1 MITINVIEGR
11 ISGSYGDTPFSVNYD
26 EVTYNKMVTLQ
37 SKAEEVT
44 TMDEYNALMEEFAK
58 LTVQDY
64 KTTIET
70 DCPWIHVNEATGQF
84 FLTYGGVVS
93 SIPMPQALVDRILAS
108 MDKEAE
114 YLPLIKMWIRF
125 LRNPILR
132 KKMDNGNGENFADRF
147 FNFVNLEYV
156 HPKLKKELMEDH
168 GLSEEVAE
176 RRATMY
182 QMKITK
188 EGLLNGYKVS
198 EEVLTK
204 YDTETGEEVD
214 RYKRMFDPDTG
225 EISGDG
231 LPEHVEDRLFQPAIM
246 GTSGDAFYCEGPNG
260 YAKPGH
266 FIKVGCTHRLPDWS
280 YVNTNDNQ
288 FCVKG
293 LHFGGLKYIACYRG
307 EIHNIFVDPMHVGAV
322 PDDHDGAIR
331 CLQYFVHSSLAGVN
345 GSIYHSSTYAAK
357 TDEEWEEMRKEA
369 VEAYA
374 ESKVDAD
381 KSIAELNALG

>member
-1 MITINVIEGR
+1 
-11 ISGSYGDTPFSVNYD
+11 
-26 EVTYNKMVTLQ
+26 
-37 SKAEEVT
+37 
-44 TMDEYNALMEEFAK
+44 MDEYNALMEEFAK

-198 EEVLTK
+198 TEVLTK

-225 EISGDG
+225 EISGD
-231 LPEHVEDRLFQPAIM
+231 
-246 GTSGDAFYCEGPNG
+246 
-260 YAKPGH
+260 
-266 FIKVGCTHRLPDWS
+266 
-280 YVNTNDNQ
+280 
-288 FCVKG
+288 
-293 LHFGGLKYIACYRG
+293 
-307 EIHNIFVDPMHVGAV
+307 
-322 PDDHDGAIR
+322 
-331 CLQYFVHSSLAGVN
+331 
-345 GSIYHSSTYAAK
+345 
-357 TDEEWEEMRKEA
+357 
-369 VEAYA
+369 
-374 ESKVDAD
+374 
-381 KSIAELNALG
+381 

>member
-11 ISGSYGDTPFSVNYD
+11 ISGSYGDTPFSVNYC
-26 EVTYNKMVTLQ
+26 ESTYNTMIELQAQADTVTN
-37 SKAEEVT
+37 
-44 TMDEYNALMEEFAK
+44 MDEYNALMEEFAK

-70 DCPWIHVNEATGQF
+70 ECPWIHINEGTGQF
-84 FLTYGGVVS
+84 FLTYSGVVS

-114 YLPLIKMWIRF
+114 YLPLVKMWIRF

-156 HPKLKKELMEDH
+156 HPKLKSELMEDH

-176 RRATMY
+176 RRAAMY

-204 YDTETGEEVD
+204 YDTETGEQVD
-214 RYKRMFDPDTG
+214 RYKRTFNPDTG
-225 EISGDG
+225 EIEEGG

-260 YAKPGH
+260 YSNPGH
-266 FIKVGCTHRLPDWS
+266 FIKVGCTHRLASWDQ
-280 YVNTNDNQ
+280 VNTDDNQ
-288 FCVKG
+288 SCVKG
-293 LHFGGLKYIACYRG
+293 LHFGGLKYISYYSG
-307 EIHNIFVDPMHVGAV
+307 EIHNIFVDPMHIGAV
-322 PDDHDGAIR
+322 PCDQDGAIR
-331 CLQYFVHSSLAGVN
+331 CKQYFVHSSLAGVN

-381 KSIAELNALG
+381 RSIAEVNALS

>member
-37 SKAEEVT
+37 SEAEEVT

-132 KKMDNGNGENFADRF
+132 KKMDNGNGENFANRF

-214 RYKRMFDPDTG
+214 RYKRTFDPDTG

-231 LPEHVEDRLFQPAIM
+231 FPEHVEDRLFQPAIM
-246 GTSGDAFYCEGPNG
+246 GNSGDAFYCEGPNG

-280 YVNTNDNQ
+280 YVNTNDERS
-288 FCVKG
+288 CVKG
-293 LHFGGLKYIACYRG
+293 LHFGGLKYIAWYSG
-307 EIHNIFVDPMHVGAV
+307 EIHNIFVDPMHIGAV

-331 CLQYFVHSSLAGVN
+331 CLQYFVHSSLVGVN

>member
-37 SKAEEVT
+37 SKTEEVT

-114 YLPLIKMWIRF
+114 YLPLVKMWIRF

-132 KKMDNGNGENFADRF
+132 KKMDNGKGENFADRF

-214 RYKRMFDPDTG
+214 RYKRTFDPDTG
-225 EISGDG
+225 EISGNG
-231 LPEHVEDRLFQPAIM
+231 FPEHVEDRLFKPAIM
-246 GTSGDAFYCEGPNG
+246 GNSGDAFYCEGPNG

-280 YVNTNDNQ
+280 YVDTNDERS
-288 FCVKG
+288 CVKG
-293 LHFGGLKYIACYRG
+293 LHFGGLKYIAYYSG
-307 EIHNIFVDPMHVGAV
+307 EIHNIFVDPMHIGAV
-322 PDDHDGAIR
+322 PDDHDGAVR
-331 CLQYFVHSSLAGVN
+331 CLQYFVHSSLVGVN

>member
-114 YLPLIKMWIRF
+114 YLPLVKMWIRF

-204 YDTETGEEVD
+204 YDTETGEEID
-214 RYKRMFDPDTG
+214 RYKRTFDPDTG

-231 LPEHVEDRLFQPAIM
+231 FPEHVEDRLFKPAIM
-246 GTSGDAFYCEGPNG
+246 GNSGDAFYCEGPNG

-280 YVNTNDNQ
+280 YVDTDDERS
-288 FCVKG
+288 CVKG
-293 LHFGGLKYIACYRG
+293 LHFGGLKYIAYYSG
-307 EIHNIFVDPMHVGAV
+307 EIHNIFVDPMHIGAV
-322 PDDHDGAIR
+322 PDDHDGAVR

>member
-132 KKMDNGNGENFADRF
+132 KKMDNGNGENFANRF

-198 EEVLTK
+198 TEVLTK

-225 EISGDG
+225 EISGNG

-280 YVNTNDNQ
+280 YVNTDDTRS
-288 FCVKG
+288 CVKG
-293 LHFGGLKYIACYRG
+293 LHFGGLKYIACYGG

-322 PDDHDGAIR
+322 PDDHDGAVR

-381 KSIAELNALG
+381 KSIAEINALG

>member
-198 EEVLTK
+198 TEVLTK
-204 YDTETGEEVD
+204 YDTETGEQVD

-246 GTSGDAFYCEGPNG
+246 GNSGDAFYCEGPNG

-280 YVNTNDNQ
+280 YVDTDDTRS
-288 FCVKG
+288 CVKG
-293 LHFGGLKYIACYRG
+293 LHFGGLKYIACYGG

-322 PDDHDGAIR
+322 PDDHDGAVR

>member
-132 KKMDNGNGENFADRF
+132 KKMDNGKGENFADRF

-198 EEVLTK
+198 TEVLTK

-225 EISGDG
+225 EISGNG

-280 YVNTNDNQ
+280 YVNTDDTRS
-288 FCVKG
+288 CVKG
-293 LHFGGLKYIACYRG
+293 LHFGGLKYIACYGG

-322 PDDHDGAIR
+322 PDDHDGAVR

-381 KSIAELNALG
+381 KSIAEINALG